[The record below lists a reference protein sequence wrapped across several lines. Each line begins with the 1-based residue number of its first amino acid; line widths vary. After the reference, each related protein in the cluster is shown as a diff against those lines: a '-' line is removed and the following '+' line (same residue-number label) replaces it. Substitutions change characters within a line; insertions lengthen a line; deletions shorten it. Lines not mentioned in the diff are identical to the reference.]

1 MWADAEP
8 GNKIVRDPERDTVLF
23 TFLTRVLTLFFPL
36 VDGRKGTIGLL
47 NGSTADLYRVGFVP
61 ANVLRVFVMSTVAL
75 FHRAFRA
82 LGYPKFL
89 VTRAT

>member
-23 TFLTRVLTLFFPL
+23 TFLTLFFPL

-47 NGSTADLYRVGFVP
+47 NGSTADLYRVGFVS
-61 ANVLRVFVMSTVAL
+61 ANVLRVFVVSTVAL